1 MMNKIGSDQSTP
13 KSQAAQAATTFSKKE
28 AASLAASLAA
38 AVLPEP
44 DPAADPATEHGKE
57 YYQLMLENERLKLE
71 TISIRTQSANIRAGG
86 VRIGELIDENSVL
99 EKTNNELFAMVADL
113 QTQAEQNKV
122 DLEAATWNLS
132 TSNEL
137 ISYYEK
143 NIDEV
148 SSQLLFERERN
159 ETAAVAPVPN
169 DAQIEVLKS
178 TVEGLTELLKFIRSE
193 YIALEA
199 VALSY
204 RRELGTR
211 VASTNPIFVQALR
224 ELKES
229 NPGLFNTT
237 FSRTSSGAGVEE
249 QIDALVRAEKDHNEM
264 TAFIYEMKKNDG
276 NPNT

>member
-1 MMNKIGSDQSTP
+1 MMNKIGTDP
-13 KSQAAQAATTFSKKE
+13 KSQDAQTAQTFSKRE
-28 AASLAASLAA
+28 AAALAASIAA

-44 DPAADPATEHGKE
+44 DPSKEPDPEPGKG
-57 YYQLMLENERLKLE
+57 YYELMLENERLKLE
-71 TISIRTQSANIRAGG
+71 TMSVKTQSANIRAGG
-86 VRIGELIDENSVL
+86 VRIGQLMDENAVL
-99 EKTNNELFAMVADL
+99 EKTNDTLLALVADL
-113 QTQAEQNKV
+113 QAQAEQNKV
-122 DLEAATWNLS
+122 NLEAVTWNLS
-132 TSNEL
+132 KTSDL

-143 NIDEV
+143 QVDEV

-169 DAQIEVLKS
+169 DAQQIEVLKS
-178 TVEGLTELLKFIRSE
+178 TVDGLTELLKFIRSE

-199 VALSY
+199 VALTY

-211 VASTNPIFVQALR
+211 VASTNPIFVNALR

-237 FSRTSSGAGVEE
+237 FSRTSSGAGVEQLIE
-249 QIDALVRAEKDHNEM
+249 SLVRAEKDHNEM
-264 TAFIYEMKKNDG
+264 VNFIYEMKKNDG

>member
-1 MMNKIGSDQSTP
+1 MMNKIGSDP
-13 KSQAAQAATTFSKKE
+13 KSQTAHTFSKKQ
-28 AASLAASLAA
+28 AAALAA
-38 AVLPEP
+38 AVFPEPESPAPEP
-44 DPAADPATEHGKE
+44 DPAADPAPEPVKE
-57 YYQLMLENERLKLE
+57 YYELMLENERLKLE
-71 TISIRTQSANIRAGG
+71 TISVKSQSANIRAGG
-86 VRIGELIDENSVL
+86 VRIGELMDENAVL
-99 EKTNNELFAMVADL
+99 EKTNNELFALVADL

-122 DLEAATWNLS
+122 DLEAANWNLS
-132 TSNEL
+132 TSNDL

-143 NIDEV
+143 QVDEV
-148 SSQLLFERERN
+148 NSQLLFERERN
-159 ETAAVAPVPN
+159 ETAAAAPDPKY
-169 DAQIEVLKS
+169 AQQIEVLKS
-178 TVEGLTELLKFIRSE
+178 TVEGLTELLKFIRAE

-199 VALSY
+199 VALTY

-264 TAFIYEMKKNDG
+264 VAFIYEMKKNDG